1 MRSTDR
7 SKDESGVNCLAHRR
21 IRGTGRATARCS
33 AFTLVEV
40 MIVVAIVGLLAVIAI
55 PGLRKAREQSIRS
68 SCLNNLR
75 LMAAAKDQAAINNNW
90 PADAGP
96 STLGNPYYKDTC
108 STYLKKD
115 ARPLCPTGANCF
127 YNALTDPPTCQ
138 SGIASH
144 VLPE

>member
-1 MRSTDR
+1 MAR
-7 SKDESGVNCLAHRR
+7 L
-21 IRGTGRATARCS
+21 TARRD
-33 AFTLVEV
+33 AFTLVE
-40 MIVVAIVGLLAVIAI
+40 ITVAVALIGLLAMIAI
-55 PGLRKAREQSIRS
+55 PGLRKAREESIRS

-96 STLGNPYYKDTC
+96 STLGNPYYRDTC
-108 STYLKKD
+108 SEYLKKG

-127 YNALTDPPTCQ
+127 YNALDEPPTCQ

-144 VLPE
+144 VLPR